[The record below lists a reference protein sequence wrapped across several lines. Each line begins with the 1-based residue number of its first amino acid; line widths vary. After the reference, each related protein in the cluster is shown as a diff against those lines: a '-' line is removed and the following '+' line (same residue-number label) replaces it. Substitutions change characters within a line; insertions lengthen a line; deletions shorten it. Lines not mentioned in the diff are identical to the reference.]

1 MALGVNAQATNDNAT
16 AVGAQS
22 VASGLGATV
31 VGGSAQAS
39 GLAAVAVGFGA
50 DASADGSVAIGWNS
64 IADSPNTVSF
74 GGNGVYRELVN
85 LASPTTSHS
94 AVTLGYLQSNYTTSA
109 VTNDALANLSSQIDA
124 INKQM
129 SKLGAASGTA
139 TTAAAA
145 AAEQSAGSTATTAV
159 ATTGTPANGAAS
171 AASVAS
177 ASGQSGHVAQSADS
191 PVPGGTASDGKPADS
206 QAQQAVASSNQY
218 TDQQTREALQSANTY
233 AEAQSTET
241 LSSAKAYTDQALANY
256 VTTDSFDQYQQQVNA
271 RFHDQ
276 DKRIDRIS
284 AMSTAMVQMAASAAG
299 IDTPNRVGLGVGNS
313 GGESALSVGYQRALG
328 KKATITIGGSVS
340 GSESSVGAG
349 VGFGW

>member
-1 MALGVNAQATNDNAT
+1 
-16 AVGAQS
+16 
-22 VASGLGATV
+22 
-31 VGGSAQAS
+31 
-39 GLAAVAVGFGA
+39 
-50 DASADGSVAIGWNS
+50 
-64 IADSPNTVSF
+64 VSF

-85 LASPTTSHS
+85 LANPTTSHS
-94 AVTLGYLQSNYTTSA
+94 AVTLGYLQSNYTTST

-139 TTAAAA
+139 TTTAAS
-145 AAEQSAGSTATTAV
+145 AAEQSTGAAATTAV
-159 ATTGTPANGAAS
+159 ATTATPANGAATTS

-177 ASGQSGHVAQSADS
+177 ASGEPGHVAQSADS
-191 PVPGGTASDGKPADS
+191 PVPGGTAGDGKLADS
-206 QAQQAVASSNQY
+206 QAQQAMASSNQY

-233 AEAQSTET
+233 ADAQSTQT

-313 GGESALSVGYQRALG
+313 GGESALSIGYQRALG